1 VKSTLAQCWINKKTT
16 IQFLPTAPGCY
27 RFLDFAILCRTVFL
41 SLCMGLLLSSCA
53 TRKVA
58 PLVPKQDLRSVWS
71 TDLGGEVNYP
81 ASVAQANGRMATATS
96 SGTVSVLNVVNG
108 AVVWKIKIKGV
119 VTAGVGFD
127 GERVA
132 VMTDNND
139 LVVMQEGKV
148 IWQHNLGAQS
158 FTAPLVAGLRVFA
171 LLADR
176 SVVAFDGMSGQ
187 KLWTQQK
194 TGDAL
199 VVKQDGVLAA
209 FNNTLLA
216 GFGGKLAGLDSLTG
230 KILWEAT
237 LANPRGI
244 NDLERLVD
252 LVGPLARVRDV
263 VCARAFQAQVG
274 CVDASVGKIIWT
286 RPSFGEEGISAQ
298 GNQLVTIESNGEIL
312 SWSVNNGERLWDRS
326 AFKGHHLTA
335 PLVSDKGIFI
345 GDSVGW
351 VYLLSKDDGSVLN
364 RMPIGSTRGFASPPT
379 WVDNQHMV
387 MVTKSGL
394 VTQYFTP

>member
-1 VKSTLAQCWINKKTT
+1 VKSTLLKCLVNQKPAAQLN
-16 IQFLPTAPGCY
+16 
-27 RFLDFAILCRTVFL
+27 FALTDWSEFWGLSRLCRAFSL
-41 SLCMGLLLSSCA
+41 SLCVGLLLSSCS
-53 TRKVA
+53 TPKVA
-58 PLVPKQDLRSVWS
+58 PLVPKQDLRAVWS

-81 ASVAQANGRMATATS
+81 ASVALANGRIATATS
-96 SGTVSVLNVVNG
+96 SGTVSVLNLSNG
-108 AVVWKIKIKGV
+108 AVIWKIKIKGV

-127 GERVA
+127 GERAA
-132 VMTDNND
+132 VMTENND
-139 LVVMQEGKV
+139 LVVIQEGKI
-148 IWQHNLGAQS
+148 IWQQNLGAQS
-158 FTAPLVAGLRVFA
+158 YTAPLVAGLRVFA

-176 SVVAFDGMSGQ
+176 SVVAFDGQSGL

-199 VVKQDGVLAA
+199 VLKQDGVLAA
-209 FNNTLLA
+209 YNNTLLA
-216 GFGGKLAGLDSLTG
+216 GFGSKLAGLDSLTG
-230 KILWEAT
+230 TILWEAA

-252 LVGPLARVRDV
+252 LVGPMARVRDT

-274 CVDASVGKIIWT
+274 CIDASTGKLIWT
-286 RPSFGEEGISAQ
+286 RPSFGEEGISALE
-298 GNQLVTIESNGEIL
+298 NQLVTIESNGQIM
-312 SWSVNNGERLWDRS
+312 SWRVNNGERLWDRA

-345 GDSVGW
+345 GDAVGW
-351 VYLLSKDDGSVLN
+351 VYLLSKDDGSVIN

-379 WVDNQHMV
+379 PVDSQHMV
-387 MVTKSGL
+387 IVTKNGS